1 MLSYAFESTADGFL
15 CEIVYLSV
23 GKKTPDPIRYAKR
36 RSNWSEDKKPNGR
49 WRSFDYDDIIK
60 CDRTNLDIFWLK
72 DDSLEERE
80 NLPDPEILA
89 QEIVD
94 DLQTALES
102 FASIAAELK

>member
-1 MLSYAFESTADGFL
+1 MDGSYKHKASLTSWPVLAWPSASG
-15 CEIVYLSV
+15 
-23 GKKTPDPIRYAKR
+23 
-36 RSNWSEDKKPNGR
+36 

-60 CDRTNLDIFWLK
+60 RDKANLDIFWLK
-72 DDSLEERE
+72 DDSLGDSE